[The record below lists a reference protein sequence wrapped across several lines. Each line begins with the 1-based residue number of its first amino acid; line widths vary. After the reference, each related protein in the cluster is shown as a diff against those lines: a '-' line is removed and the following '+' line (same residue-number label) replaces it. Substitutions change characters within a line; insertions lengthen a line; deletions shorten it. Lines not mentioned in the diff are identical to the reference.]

1 MKLQVILTFD
11 GVQASVTAE
20 LNPFNDV
27 TVTVV
32 VVLFPA
38 TVEVDA
44 GFTPMLKL
52 FTVKLYAALRTWLP
66 LAPFTVTVYDPV
78 GILPV
83 VDKVNVDVALPFAI
97 GVTRVELKEQLIAA
111 FPGVQLKVT
120 PELNPFSEFTVTV
133 EVVLLPTTT
142 VPEEG
147 ETATL

>member
-1 MKLQVILTFD
+1 MTFD

-83 VDKVNVDVALPFAI
+83 VDKVNVDVALPFAT
-97 GVTRVELKEQLIAA
+97 GVTGDVLNEQVIFALL
-111 FPGVQLKVT
+111 GVQLNPT
-120 PELNPFSEFTVTV
+120 ADANPFSEFTVTV
-133 EVVLLPTTT
+133 EVVLFPTTT

>member
-1 MKLQVILTFD
+1 MFTLD
-11 GVQASVTAE
+11 GVQPNVTAE
-20 LNPFNDV
+20 LNPFKDV

-44 GFTPMLKL
+44 GFTLMLKL

-66 LAPFTVTVYDPV
+66 FAPLTVTVYDPV
-78 GILPV
+78 AAVPSALT
-83 VDKVNVDVALPFAI
+83 VNVDVALPFAI
-97 GVTRVELKEQLIAA
+97 GVTGDVLNEQVIFALL
-111 FPGVQLKVT
+111 GVQPRAT
-120 PELNPFSEFTVTV
+120 ARLNPLIEFTVTV
-133 EVVLLPTTT
+133 EVVLFPTTT